1 MLFFGTLN
9 SNGYIFSFLLFF
21 LLLFMKQAPEI
32 GLGKA
37 RHDLESV
44 LLRRFDTLIGRVLEL
59 WTLQSGTVHMVTV
72 TFAS

>member
-1 MLFFGTLN
+1 
-9 SNGYIFSFLLFF
+9 
-21 LLLFMKQAPEI
+21 MKQAPEI

-59 WTLQSGTVHMVTV
+59 WTLKSGTVHMVTV